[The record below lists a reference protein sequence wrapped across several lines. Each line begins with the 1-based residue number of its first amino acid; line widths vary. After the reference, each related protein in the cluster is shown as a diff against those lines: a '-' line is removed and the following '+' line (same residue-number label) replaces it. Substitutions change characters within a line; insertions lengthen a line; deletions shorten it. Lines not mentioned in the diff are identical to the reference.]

1 MAQYGP
7 IPKRSD
13 HRRRRNLD
21 QPAITKINVPEQVEP
36 AGPDLALND
45 PHPLAA
51 DWYEALRTSGQ
62 AYLFEPSDWAQ
73 ARVWTEIL
81 SRAMKQGD
89 RPSAVFIAAWHPG
102 AAELLTTE
110 GARRRVQIELERQ
123 PERDAHRERAEAT
136 VSDIQNRLMGRSGN
150 VDLK

>member
-13 HRRRRNLD
+13 QRRRRNLG
-21 QPAITKINVPEQVEP
+21 QAAITKIKVSEKVQP
-36 AGPDLALND
+36 AGPDLDLSD

-51 DWYEALRTSGQ
+51 DWYEALRVSGQ

-73 ARVWTEIL
+73 ARVWAEVL

-89 RPSAVFIAAWHPG
+89 RPSAVLISAWHSG

-123 PERDAHRERAEAT
+123 PERDAHKERAEVT
-136 VSDIQNRLMGRSGN
+136 GSP
-150 VDLK
+150 